1 MHDYLEK
8 WRNGGVFMLIYF
20 AAACEMREAMHCAM
34 TIALPLA
41 KALHP

>member
-1 MHDYLEK
+1 MIT
-8 WRNGGVFMLIYF
+8 WRNGEIVAFSHLCF
-20 AAACEMREAMHCAM
+20 TLLQLVEMREAMYCAI